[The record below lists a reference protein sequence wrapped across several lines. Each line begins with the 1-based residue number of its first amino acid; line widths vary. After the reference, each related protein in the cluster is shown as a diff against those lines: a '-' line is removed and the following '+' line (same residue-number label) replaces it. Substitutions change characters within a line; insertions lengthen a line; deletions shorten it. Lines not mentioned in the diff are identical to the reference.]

1 MTLSEKL
8 YKLRRTRGYSQEE
21 LAEKLD
27 VSRQA
32 VSKWERGE
40 SAPEI
45 SNLIAISKLYG
56 IPVDELA
63 QCINGDYISAV
74 YQSEA
79 IKASA
84 PASHGISLKKRPE
97 NQERYA
103 CEGSAAV
110 ANDFVRVNI
119 PVNDDGEI
127 YPKRE
132 KFTAEVFPQKE
143 DAPKNDAVQEVFPG
157 ADNKSSEP
165 AKASVQQTA
174 AENKNVV
181 VRSGQ
186 AGGAGGRAGRPGE
199 NAGGKK
205 KQFDSFSANNPP
217 LGAEQAKLYKKLMH
231 FPFWAVCLLVFLFFG
246 GVFELWEISW
256 MTFLLIPLYY
266 TAIPALFYRN
276 PYCFCYPVLAAIMFL
291 LCAYL
296 FDFHD
301 TVTGMSAILFFGS
314 IPLYYTLIAAYK
326 KKNCRIFAFP
336 VVVVILFLLGAI
348 MTDGPQFFVWL
359 FATIPFYYFFAP
371 TIDRIVFKK
380 R

>member
-79 IKASA
+79 IKTSA
-84 PASHGISLKKRPE
+84 PASHGISLKKKPE

-127 YPKRE
+127 YPKRD
-132 KFTAEVFPQKE
+132 KFTAEVFPKKE
-143 DAPKNDAVQEVFPG
+143 DAPKNEDHSQEILPE
-157 ADNKSSEP
+157 ADKKISEP
-165 AKASVQQTA
+165 VPEPKPVYNNMVYT
-174 AENKNVV
+174 
-181 VRSGQ
+181 GQ
-186 AGGAGGRAGRPGE
+186 AGGAGGSAGRPGG
-199 NAGGKK
+199 NAGGKNK
-205 KQFDSFSANNPP
+205 KFDSFAANNPP
-217 LGAEQAKLYKKLMH
+217 LSAEQAKLYKKLMI
-231 FPFWAVCLLVFLFFG
+231 FPFWAVCLLAFLFFG
-246 GVFELWEISW
+246 GVFDIWEIAW

-291 LCAYL
+291 VCGNL

-301 TVTGMSAILFFGS
+301 TVTGMSAVLFFGS
-314 IPLYYTLIAAYK
+314 IPLYYTLIAAFK

-348 MTDGPQFFVWL
+348 MTDEPQLFVWL

-371 TIDRIVFKK
+371 AIDRIVFKK